1 MLPPLYAHRLGR
13 AYGPDSSAA
22 ALSGALT
29 AGVDGLET
37 DVCLTADG
45 ALVLLHDPYLPLGTD
60 LEGFAHE
67 RTARELRGA
76 RLRDRDGR
84 PTPEAPLFLD
94 DLLATV
100 PAGIVLQ
107 FEVKA
112 HADPALAGRTV
123 DALAARLRGRT
134 RGRRFEVLSF
144 EAATCAR
151 AARLGCPARLVV
163 WADYAPAALVRWAR
177 RSGVG
182 GVCVEHF
189 LLSPP
194 LMGGAPARRAER
206 HHRHAQRARAARPRP
221 PAAPRCGDERPPA
234 RAARR
239 SDVSPP
245 WPPDQRAG
253 RSSVPMIR
261 GCPSIVGASWI
272 VRVGKPASVARAP
285 SPPAPNAQ

>member
-22 ALSGALT
+22 ALSGSLT

-67 RTARELRGA
+67 RTARELRRA

-84 PTPEAPLFLD
+84 PTAEAPLFLA

-100 PAGIVLQ
+100 PPGVVLQ
-107 FEVKA
+107 LEVKA
-112 HADPALAGRTV
+112 HADPELARRTVEALAEQ
-123 DALAARLRGRT
+123 LRGRT

-194 LMGGAPARRAER
+194 LMAALRRGGLSVTTGTLNDRVLLDRVLPLRPDAVTSDRPHALRDAPGVVAL
-206 HHRHAQRARAARPRP
+206 AA
-221 PAAPRCGDERPPA
+221 
-234 RAARR
+234 
-239 SDVSPP
+239 
-245 WPPDQRAG
+245 
-253 RSSVPMIR
+253 
-261 GCPSIVGASWI
+261 
-272 VRVGKPASVARAP
+272 
-285 SPPAPNAQ
+285 